1 MKIKWHELALDKIES
16 ELDTDL
22 SGGLSVRE
30 ARRRLEKG
38 KKGSKGTA
46 SLFVRRTD
54 AEFTSVFS
62 FFFSPAVLV
71 LVLVSLFAAL
81 FGDLSVGLGVL
92 VIALSGSLI
101 GGIMKMRAR
110 KKINSMHDF
119 SSPAV
124 RVVRGGKKYY
134 TDGRNVVKGDVFVV
148 KSGDLLVCDARIISS
163 DSLTVKE
170 LFNTAMG
177 VRNRD
182 VQKSGEASYS
192 ESDTVDAPNAS
203 NMLYAGSV
211 VSGGRALCVAVET
224 GEDVY
229 LSRFL
234 GAGELSGYE
243 GEYGGVKAIRPIL
256 QRVCFFSL
264 VAVVLLSLVSLITLK
279 ETSFVHNFAMLLS
292 SVAMISLEL
301 VETVAASAFACC
313 IERSARVF
321 GEGEENKR
329 DIAAFIRDVKAIDT
343 LTDVSD
349 LILLGD
355 AALFE
360 GGFRFGEVCVGER
373 VLCTLSADDPSG
385 SRILTY
391 AHSYLRALAESGI
404 ENEFLLD
411 GVADSLSNYVR
422 SSNFDAEGADLVIR
436 SLYFSADASGERG
449 FACVETTL
457 GEYRAALSFDE
468 SVLAL
473 CKSARGEMNEKCELA
488 DVKDGILDFRRDVE
502 GRGGRCLYFISESG
516 GETFF
521 EGALAVYRVPAAE
534 LSAAIEA
541 LGSSRVTVRALL
553 FDEEGLTSSNIVSAL
568 DGEVAYASD
577 FAARGVDI
585 LDNTDKYG
593 VYVGFSADE
602 YARLIDRMRE
612 NGSVVAAYGIGDEY
626 YDVMARANLAVSCD
640 VLKYSSEKYKES
652 LYEKLPCD
660 GRETNLRCSQKTRL
674 LSRMLVHRSHKGSGG
689 LNAILNALN
698 ASRSAYLSLAQSLLI
713 FIMLMSTLLPI
724 IAVSAVTGVYLLN
737 AIQTAALAFSAA
749 LISIIVFSDSVS
761 KDSLLK
767 SSTDFKH
774 LPTALIRYKL
784 PGIIARASLS
794 AVFALVLL
802 ILDLAEVFGKNTA
815 YSMPVFIALL
825 LTVFV
830 EFFII
835 NNDYTASGEG
845 RRRCFVRVLLI
856 YAALL
861 AVAAVITLPPLSD
874 SLFPNGIG
882 GYEFIIVPAYC
893 LLYTVTVFVA
903 RRIESKRKK

>member
-1 MKIKWHELALDKIES
+1 MKIKWHELALDKIAS

-22 SGGLSVRE
+22 SAGLSVGE

-38 KKGSKGTA
+38 KKGNKGTA

-54 AEFTSVFS
+54 AETASAFS
-62 FFFSPAVLV
+62 FFFSPAVII

-81 FGDLSVGLGVL
+81 FGDLTLGLGVL
-92 VIALSGSLI
+92 IIAVSGSLI

-119 SSPAV
+119 SSPVV

-134 TDGRNVVKGDVFVV
+134 TDGRNVVKGDLFVV

-192 ESDTVDAPNAS
+192 DRDGVDAPNAS

-211 VSGGRALCVAVET
+211 VSGGRAVCVVVAT

-229 LSRFL
+229 LSRFV
-234 GAGELSGYE
+234 GVGELSGFE
-243 GEYGGVKAIRPIL
+243 PEYGGVKTIRPTL
-256 QRVCFFSL
+256 QRVSFFSL
-264 VAVVLLSLVSLITLK
+264 AAVVLLSLISLITLK

-301 VETVAASAFACC
+301 VETASENAFACC

-321 GEGEENKR
+321 GESSENKK
-329 DIAAFIRDVKAIDT
+329 DVAAFIRDVKAIDT

-349 LILLGD
+349 LVLLGD

-373 VLCTLSADDPSG
+373 VLLTLSADDPSG
-385 SRILTY
+385 SRLLTY
-391 AHSYLRALAESGI
+391 AHTYLRALAESGI

-411 GVADSLSNYVR
+411 GAADSLTNYIR
-422 SSNFDAEGADLVIR
+422 SSEFDIEGADLVIK

-457 GEYRAALSFDE
+457 GEYRTTLSFDE
-468 SVLAL
+468 SVLSL
-473 CKSARGEMNEKCELA
+473 CTSARGEMNEKLGFA
-488 DVKDGILDFRRDVE
+488 DVKDKILNFRRDVE

-516 GETFF
+516 GEAVF

-541 LGSSRVTVRALL
+541 LGSSRVTVKAMLL
-553 FDEEGLTSSNIVSAL
+553 DDDLASSNVTSAL
-568 DGEVAYASD
+568 GGEVAYASD

-585 LDNTDKYG
+585 LDNIDEYS

-612 NGSVVAAYGIGDEY
+612 NGSVVAAYGVGDEY
-626 YDVMARANLAVSCD
+626 YDVMVRANLAVSCD
-640 VLKYSSEKYKES
+640 VLRYSSEKYKES

-674 LSRMLVHRSHKGSGG
+674 LSRMLIHRSHKGSGG
-689 LNAILNALN
+689 LNAIVNALN

-724 IAVSAVTGVYLLN
+724 IAVSALTGVYLLN

-761 KDSLLK
+761 KDSLLS

-802 ILDLAEVFGKNTA
+802 ILDLAEVFGEDPA
-815 YSMPVFIALL
+815 YSMSVFIALL

-845 RRRCFVRVLLI
+845 RRRCFLRVLLI

-874 SLFPNGIG
+874 DLFSNGIG
-882 GYEFIIVPAYC
+882 SYEFVIVPVYC
-893 LLYTVTVFVA
+893 LLFTLTVFIA
-903 RRIESKRKK
+903 RRIESKRK